1 MGRHENEKSEGRR
14 MNGKPVSKNDE
25 LRYGPLGSSCVHICV
40 DMQRLFAE
48 PTEWQMPWL
57 EKVLPTIVELVAAH
71 PAQTLFTRFIP
82 ARAPGQGAGMWKR
95 TVGIDDD

>member
-1 MGRHENEKSEGRR
+1 
-14 MNGKPVSKNDE
+14 MNSTPVSKHDE
-25 LRYGPLGSSCVHICV
+25 LRYGPLGSSCLHICV

-57 EKVLPTIVELVAAH
+57 AKVLPTVIELVAAH

-82 ARAPGQGAGMWKR
+82 ARAPDRASACGRTITNAGDR
-95 TVGIDDD
+95 